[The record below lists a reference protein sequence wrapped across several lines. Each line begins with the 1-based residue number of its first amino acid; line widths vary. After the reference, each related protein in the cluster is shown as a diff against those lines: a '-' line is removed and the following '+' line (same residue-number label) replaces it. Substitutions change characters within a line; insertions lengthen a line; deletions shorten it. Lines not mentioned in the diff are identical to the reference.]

1 MISYGSQ
8 RRSAEMPCDNRSHQL
23 GEGQSINTEMSG
35 VVYPSRLVYGR
46 NTSRSQQRQTAI
58 DTFHQLGKGQG
69 EYTGMSVVVHPSRQ
83 LGEGHEDSAK
93 MSIVLHPSRPVYG
106 SQSHTTAMSHCAHSH
121 QLGEGHRC
129 GAAMPTW
136 TYPPRPVFGSR
147 NHNAAMPMEKRS
159 HLFTRGQLP
168 FAELSHSQRLSREG
182 SSWLR
187 RNATFGPPFPTS
199 LREPIELRRNANLNY
214 LPPVLTRGQS
224 RYAAMPRSDRLLKE
238 GS

>member
-83 LGEGHEDSAK
+83 LGEGH
-93 MSIVLHPSRPVYG
+93 
-106 SQSHTTAMSHCAHSH
+106 Q
-121 QLGEGHRC
+121 C

-136 TYPPRPVFGSR
+136 TYPPRPVYGSH